1 MPDLLFLYS
10 NSIDWMEWSEALPSL
25 EELNLSLTHGRL
37 AGLWWCSRI
46 SFWALTTRRAPLPPS
61 AVGRTIIQY
70 KALSRLQQA
79 EASPRQP
86 LIHPHSPTPTPTTP
100 TPRSSTGCNALW
112 DWITKSQMQ
121 LVVLSEAVVSAIC
134 WHAPLCPC
142 ALVAGKL
149 EFHQIFCA
157 KDVYKKPKIAPDWLC
172 FAAKQEES
180 WGFLTVSSV
189 VSHSHWG

>member
-1 MPDLLFLYS
+1 MMQPHILLGFNNSACTATSVSCRQNNHSVQSTVKASASRSFTPSAS
-10 NSIDWMEWSEALPSL
+10 NSPTS
-25 EELNLSLTHGRL
+25 
-37 AGLWWCSRI
+37 
-46 SFWALTTRRAPLPPS
+46 PP
-61 AVGRTIIQY
+61 
-70 KALSRLQQA
+70 
-79 EASPRQP
+79 PH
-86 LIHPHSPTPTPTTP
+86 HPHHTP

-180 WGFLTVSSV
+180 
-189 VSHSHWG
+189 

>member
-61 AVGRTIIQY
+61 AVCRTIIQY

-79 EASPRQP
+79 ESSPRQP
-86 LIHPHSPTPTPTTP
+86 LIQPPTTS
-100 TPRSSTGCNALW
+100 TPPPLLNRLQCTVGLDNQIPDAISGAFRGRGFSSILACS
-112 DWITKSQMQ
+112 I
-121 LVVLSEAVVSAIC
+121 V
-134 WHAPLCPC
+134 PLCSC
-142 ALVAGKL
+142 CW
-149 EFHQIFCA
+149 QI
-157 KDVYKKPKIAPDWLC
+157 
-172 FAAKQEES
+172 
-180 WGFLTVSSV
+180 GVSSDLLR
-189 VSHSHWG
+189 